1 MIPETL
7 YAQSRGA
14 DIAYRILG
22 EGPRDIVLSMGF
34 MSHLDLYW
42 ELPENVEFLEH
53 LADLGRVIIFDKRG
67 TGLSDRDLSDISP
80 EGWCEDLIAVMD
92 AAQSTSA
99 VVMGWLDAGSLSLL
113 AAALHPDRIDGV
125 IAGESLAVGHRVRD
139 FPFGPDPRVL
149 RVALTAI
156 RAGGWGRGMAVKL
169 VAPDFAESPRH
180 LAWLKRL
187 ESMSATPRAAAQ
199 LLQMSSELDLRPY
212 LERIT
217 APVLL
222 LHDVEMQ
229 SLATLES
236 LQWLCE
242 RLPNATLR
250 IVRGQRPMTTLLPFH
265 DVADEIEQFL
275 GAYRLTQSGHREVA
289 TILITDVVGS
299 TETAARTGDA
309 GFRYARDA
317 HFAAVRRS
325 LARFGGT
332 EIKTMGDGFL
342 ASFPLPSAAL
352 RCAAEVVHDSA
363 AMGLAIR
370 AGVHTGEVM
379 RQGDDLVGIALHVA
393 ARVSA
398 AAEASEILFTDT
410 VRTLV
415 LGSIVSYESVGT
427 TTLKG
432 VPGEWALYR
441 LTTAAPPNGVP
452 DMPSPT

>member
-53 LADLGRVIIFDKRG
+53 LAELGRVIIFDKRG

-92 AAQSTSA
+92 AAQSTNA

-113 AAALHPDRIDGV
+113 AAALHPTRVAAV
-125 IAGESLAVGHRVRD
+125 IAGESLAVGHRARG
-139 FPFGPDPRVL
+139 FPFGPDPRL
-149 RVALTAI
+149 LKMALAAI
-156 RAGGWGRGMAVKL
+156 RSGGWGRGMAVKL
-169 VAPDFAESPRH
+169 VAPDFAASPRH

-187 ESMSATPRAAAQ
+187 ESMSATPRAAAR
-199 LLQMSSELDLRPY
+199 LLQMTAELDLRRY
-212 LERIT
+212 LGQIT

-229 SLATLES
+229 GLATLES
-236 LQWLCE
+236 MQWLAD
-242 RLPNATLR
+242 RLPNASLR
-250 IVRGQRPMTTLLPFH
+250 LVRGQRPMTTLMPFN
-265 DVADEIEQFL
+265 DVAAEIEQFL
-275 GAYRLTQSGHREVA
+275 GAYRPHHSGHREVA
-289 TILITDVVGS
+289 TLLITDVVGS
-299 TETAARTGDA
+299 TEAVARAGDA
-309 GFRYARDA
+309 SYRYALDD
-317 HFAAVRRS
+317 HFAAVRRT

-342 ASFPLPSAAL
+342 ASFPIPSAAL
-352 RCAAEVVHDSA
+352 RCAAELVRDA
-363 AMGLAIR
+363 EAIGLTIR
-370 AGVHTGEVM
+370 VGAHSGEVL
-379 RQGDDLVGIALHVA
+379 RQGDELSGIALHVA

-398 AAEASEILFTDT
+398 VAQASEVLFTDT

-415 LGSIVSYESVGT
+415 LGSNVTYEPVGT

-441 LTTAAPPNGVP
+441 LTCNDATDLPAPTPP
-452 DMPSPT
+452 